1 METRCPSPTVTAQVK
16 SRENEAAAMKHALEP
31 DEAALASV
39 QAELKLLAG
48 AERSNR
54 REAAAMA
61 QIAETDAMVRGA
73 GEVAEVITRYSH
85 SHSRS

>member
-1 METRCPSPTVTAQVK
+1 MTAQVK

-61 QIAETDAMVRGA
+61 QIAETDAMVSGRGGGGGEG
-73 GEVAEVITRYSH
+73 GEVEKKSKKIT
-85 SHSRS
+85 